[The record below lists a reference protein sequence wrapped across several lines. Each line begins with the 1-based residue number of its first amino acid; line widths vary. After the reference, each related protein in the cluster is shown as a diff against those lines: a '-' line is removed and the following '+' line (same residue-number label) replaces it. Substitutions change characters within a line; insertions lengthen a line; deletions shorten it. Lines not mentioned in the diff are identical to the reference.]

1 MEVNMKNKKSLYTE
15 LLQITILPIL
25 LLGTAITI
33 LCAYKF
39 TRTVYNQVEK
49 ELRDIALAVLNTYD
63 IVYPGNYTMAENN
76 GVIEIYKGGKLISG
90 NHEYIDSLK
99 EDTGI
104 DITIFYYN
112 TRVLTTLYENN
123 RRMVGTY
130 ANSIVENEVLNNQHA
145 NFYKSVYVGDE
156 EFFAYYKPI
165 YNADKKCIGMIF
177 TGKPVKQ
184 VNEEIRNNTIPII
197 IITFFVMGIMSL
209 LYFYYLRVI
218 IRIIKRLQEFMG
230 NISQGEL
237 YTELDEYILKRN
249 DEIGLIGKSAVEMQK
264 ALKVFVD
271 QDVLTQ
277 IKNRRCG
284 ERLLS
289 KTVLE
294 AAETGTHFTVAIGD
308 IDWFKKVNDNYGHEC
323 GDLVLQKVA
332 YILKKNMLGKGFVAR
347 WGGEEFLVV
356 FNKLRLEE
364 AYEILLDIADK
375 VRNERIFYDGNEIGV
390 TMTFGM
396 SEGGSDLEEYMII
409 KEADKKLY
417 QGKNAGRDRVE
428 K

>member
-1 MEVNMKNKKSLYTE
+1 MKSKKSLYKE
-15 LLQITILPIL
+15 ILQITILPIL

-39 TRTVYNQVEK
+39 TITVYNQVEK
-49 ELRDIALAVLNTYD
+49 ELKDIALAVLNTYD
-63 IVYPGNYTMAENN
+63 VIYPGNYTMAENN
-76 GVIEIYKGGKLISG
+76 GVIEIYKGGELISG
-90 NHEYIDSLK
+90 DHEYIDSLK
-99 EDTGI
+99 RDTGI

-112 TRVLTTLYENN
+112 TRVLTTLYEDN

-130 ANSIVENEVLNNQHA
+130 ASSIVENEVLKNQNA

-156 EFFAYYKPI
+156 QFFAYYKPI

-177 TGKPVKQ
+177 TGKPVKA
-184 VNEEIRNNTIPII
+184 VNEEIRNNIIPII
-197 IITFFVMGIMSL
+197 IIAVLAIGVML
-209 LYFYYLRVI
+209 LFYFYYSRAI

-237 YTELDEYILKRN
+237 YSEPDECILRRN

-264 ALKVFVD
+264 SLKVFVE

-277 IKNRRCG
+277 INNRRCG

-294 AAETGTHFTVAIGD
+294 AAKTGEYFTVAIGD

-332 YILKKNMLGKGFVAR
+332 YILKKNVSGKGFVAR

-356 FNKLRLEE
+356 FSNFGIEE
-364 AYEILLDIADK
+364 AYVILLDIADK
-375 VRNERIFYDGNEIGV
+375 IRNEKILYDGNEIGV

-396 SEGGSDLEEYMII
+396 AQGDSHTEEYTII

-417 QGKNAGRDRVE
+417 EGKNAGRNRVE